1 VDIIIKIFRFL
12 SISIVLLLMDSSCSK
27 KPELPAVLTAGM
39 TEITQTYATSGG
51 TVLDDGGADVMDSG
65 VCWSTTENPLI
76 SDNKASCCTG
86 TGSFITRLTKLSPG
100 TRYYVRAYATNSS
113 GTGYGNQVTFATG
126 GITLPSVLTTS
137 VSGIDL
143 TWASSGGY
151 IYDAGG
157 GQVSEKGVCWSKLNL
172 PTILDNKT
180 IDSYLANLPGGFASK
195 LTGLEPGT
203 LYYIRAYATTEAGTS
218 YGTEISFT
226 TQSVNPPTFN
236 PDLTYGTVT
245 DIEGNIYKTI
255 QIGTQTWM
263 AENLKTTKYNDGTAI
278 PLVMGDNNWANLS
291 SAAMCW
297 FNDDPGIYKDIYGGY
312 YNSYAVKAK
321 KLCPE
326 GWHLPDKTEWSQMN
340 SHLGNEGSA
349 GGKMKESGTLNWM
362 SPNYGATN
370 ESGFTGLPGG
380 YRRDKFNRR
389 GITANWWSATSN
401 QIYSGFYY
409 DSYVLDYRYRN
420 ISVNIMTY
428 STGGLNVRCVKD
440 Q

>member
-1 VDIIIKIFRFL
+1 M

-27 KPELPAVLTAGM
+27 NPELPVVITAGM

-51 TVLDDGGADVMDSG
+51 TVMDYGGADIMDSG
-65 VCWSTTENPLI
+65 VCWSTTETPTI
-76 SDNKASCCTG
+76 SDNKASCCAG
-86 TGSFITRLTKLSPG
+86 AGSFIIRLTILSPD
-100 TRYYVRAYATNSS
+100 TKYFVRAYATNIS
-113 GTGYGNQVTFATG
+113 GTGYGNQVTFETG

-151 IYDAGG
+151 IYNAGG
-157 GQVSEKGVCWSKLNL
+157 GQVSEKGVCWSKLSL

-203 LYYIRAYATTEAGTS
+203 LYYVRAYATTEAGTS
-218 YGTEISFT
+218 YGTEISFS
-226 TQSVNPPTFN
+226 TQSVNPPAFN

-263 AENLKTTKYNDGTAI
+263 AENLKTTKYNDGTAV
-278 PLVMGDNNWANLS
+278 PLVLGDNNWANRS
-291 SAAMCW
+291 SEAMCW
-297 FNDDPGIYKDIYGGY
+297 FNDDPGIYKDTYGGY
-312 YNSYAVKAK
+312 YNIYAVKTN

-326 GWHLPDKTEWSQMN
+326 GWHIPDKTDWSQMI
-340 SHLGNEGSA
+340 SYLGNEGSA

-362 SPNYGATN
+362 SPNYGTTN
-370 ESGFTGLPGG
+370 ESGFTGLPAG
-380 YRRDKFNRR
+380 YRRDKFIMR
-389 GITANWWSATSN
+389 GINANWWSATSN
-401 QIYSGFYY
+401 QIYSRFYY

-420 ISVNIMTY
+420 ISVYIMTY
-428 STGGLNVRCVKD
+428 STAGLNVRCVKD
-440 Q
+440 